1 MSNDR
6 VSGERRA
13 SIEPA
18 GVGTYHLL
26 HMLLI
31 ETIGSI
37 DSGFLENFLT
47 A

>member
-31 ETIGSI
+31 
-37 DSGFLENFLT
+37 DLRLLVQLT
-47 A
+47 VAF